1 MVEEHCVEWPRF
13 KSGSWVVPLL
23 KGSNFY
29 FLTYLC
35 IYSNIQTQKG
45 ENENGNLRNC
55 QRSNFIPASLR
66 RKYGIKD
73 GTKIIITDI
82 GDAIVLKPVTEQ
94 YLRNLQGSLKGK
106 GGLKVLLEE
115 RAKDK
120 EREK

>member
-1 MVEEHCVEWPRF
+1 METYATV
-13 KSGSWVVPLL
+13 
-23 KGSNFY
+23 KGQ
-29 FLTYLC
+29 
-35 IYSNIQTQKG
+35 IV
-45 ENENGNLRNC
+45 
-55 QRSNFIPASLR
+55 IPASLR

-115 RAKDK
+115 RTKDK